1 MPSLR
6 LPALALAL
14 VLLAALPAG
23 ASEPV
28 ATVSASS
35 GGVVFSPTAGY
46 AGATITLS
54 VAGPQGLSF
63 TKAFAPGGLP
73 VFDAQSA
80 GYASLPEGQYSFQLT
95 AGFPANPQPLAV
107 EDEDGRQAA
116 VPAGTAGTSQSGFF
130 RIQSGSVISGSAAE
144 PVTGIVA
151 QDVVQPDDVIVQGSQ
166 CIGLDCT
173 NNLSFGFDTL
183 VLKENNLQIFFDD
196 TSSTGSFP
204 SRDWRIKT
212 NDAADGGAEYFAIQD
227 ATAGRIPFRIVGNAP
242 ESSLY
247 VDGSGR
253 VGLGTA
259 APTLKQHLVSANT
272 PGIRLEQ
279 DNTQGWGAFT
289 WDVAGNEAN
298 FFVRDL
304 TNGSRLP
311 FRIQPGAPTSSL
323 TIKADGSV
331 GVGTWAPTKLLHVEG
346 DAYVK
351 GTLEI
356 GSSRTLKKDIRP
368 MSSADAL
375 SALAALVPVTYA
387 YKTNPAE
394 TCAGFIA
401 EDVPDLLAT
410 NSRASLSPMDFVA
423 VLTSVVQSQQETI
436 ASQREELKALAER
449 IAALEQ
455 ATGLPRP
462 IMASAR

>member
-1 MPSLR
+1 
-6 LPALALAL
+6 
-14 VLLAALPAG
+14 
-23 ASEPV
+23 
-28 ATVSASS
+28 
-35 GGVVFSPTAGY
+35 
-46 AGATITLS
+46 
-54 VAGPQGLSF
+54 
-63 TKAFAPGGLP
+63 
-73 VFDAQSA
+73 
-80 GYASLPEGQYSFQLT
+80 
-95 AGFPANPQPLAV
+95 
-107 EDEDGRQAA
+107 
-116 VPAGTAGTSQSGFF
+116 
-130 RIQSGSVISGSAAE
+130 
-144 PVTGIVA
+144 
-151 QDVVQPDDVIVQGSQ
+151 VVQADDVIVQGSQ
-166 CIGLDCT
+166 CIGFDCIDGM
-173 NNLSFGFDTL
+173 SFGFDTL

-259 APTLKQHLVSANT
+259 APLLKLQLSTSDT
-272 PGIRLEQ
+272 PAMRLEQ
-279 DNTQGWGAFT
+279 TSSSGFPPQT

-311 FRIQPGAPTSSL
+311 FRIQPGAPTNSIY
-323 TIKADGSV
+323 IKSDGYV
-331 GVGTWAPTKLLHVEG
+331 GLGTQSPTKRLHVEG
-346 DAYVK
+346 DAIIM

-356 GSSRTLKKDIRP
+356 GSSRSLKKDIRP
-368 MSSADAL
+368 LPADK
-375 SALAALVPVTYA
+375 ALAALTALAPVTYA
-387 YKTNPAE
+387 YKANPAE

-410 NSRASLSPMDFVA
+410 TSRASLSPMDFVA

-449 IAALEQ
+449 VAALEQ
-455 ATGLPRP
+455 AASMPQP
-462 IMASAR
+462 VMASAVGWLK